1 VGSKIHL
8 KKLPSGLF
16 MVNEMERQAY
26 STTKIDKPIWE
37 QEESLASAA
46 GANVE
51 IPEDL
56 VSQRR
61 KNPVL

>member
-1 VGSKIHL
+1 
-8 KKLPSGLF
+8 